1 MTDILL
7 FPMTEYW
14 SFYVGFAVFVL
25 AMLALDLGVFHR
37 NAHEVSIREAAIWSA
52 VWVGLA
58 LAFNAALYYYMIAN
72 GSGTENS
79 NPRRPIEMSNTLT
92 LSPDELLTTTR
103 AVRKRLD
110 FDRPVSLALIKECLE
125 IALQAP
131 TGSNAQG
138 WQWMVVQDPA
148 KRLALAELYRKAWAI
163 YPSMAASAHQ
173 VHKADPSMQEVQERV
188 VSSAEY
194 LANNLEKA
202 PVFVIPCIG
211 GRVENI
217 PAPMGVVA
225 QASTYGS
232 ILPAA

>member
-1 MTDILL
+1 
-7 FPMTEYW
+7 
-14 SFYVGFAVFVL
+14 
-25 AMLALDLGVFHR
+25 
-37 NAHEVSIREAAIWSA
+37 
-52 VWVGLA
+52 
-58 LAFNAALYYYMIAN
+58 
-72 GSGTENS
+72 
-79 NPRRPIEMSNTLT
+79 MSNTLP
-92 LSPDELLTTTR
+92 LSPDQLLTTTR

-110 FDRPVSLALIKECLE
+110 FDRPVPLALIRECLE

-173 VHKADPSMQEVQERV
+173 VHAADPSMQQVQERV

-202 PVFVIPCIG
+202 PIFVIPCIS
-211 GRVENI
+211 GRVEGI

-225 QASTYGS
+225 QAIWVLLNSSSTTIRPLVTRSSRSATTPRGDRS
-232 ILPAA
+232 RSTTSA

>member
-1 MTDILL
+1 
-7 FPMTEYW
+7 
-14 SFYVGFAVFVL
+14 
-25 AMLALDLGVFHR
+25 
-37 NAHEVSIREAAIWSA
+37 
-52 VWVGLA
+52 
-58 LAFNAALYYYMIAN
+58 
-72 GSGTENS
+72 
-79 NPRRPIEMSNTLT
+79 MSET
-92 LSPDELLTTTR
+92 LSFTPDELLTTTR

-110 FDRPVSLALIKECLE
+110 FDRPVSLDVIRECLE

-138 WQWMVVQDPA
+138 WQWVIVQDAA
-148 KRLALAELYRKAWAI
+148 KRLAIADLYRKAWAI

-173 VHKADPSMQEVQERV
+173 VHAADPTMTEVQAKV

-202 PVFVIPCIG
+202 PVYLIPCIS
-211 GRVENI
+211 GRVEGI

-232 ILPAA
+232 ILPAVWNFMLAARARGLGTAWTTLHLFHEAEAAEILGIPYADITQCALIPIAYSKGTDFRPGPRKELDPILHVDRW

>member
-1 MTDILL
+1 MA
-7 FPMTEYW
+7 ER
-14 SFYVGFAVFVL
+14 L
-25 AMLALDLGVFHR
+25 A
-37 NAHEVSIREAAIWSA
+37 
-52 VWVGLA
+52 
-58 LAFNAALYYYMIAN
+58 
-72 GSGTENS
+72 
-79 NPRRPIEMSNTLT
+79 

-110 FDRPVSLALIKECLE
+110 FERPVGQDVIRECLE

-138 WQWMVVQDPA
+138 WQWMVVRDPA
-148 KRLALAELYRKAWAI
+148 KRLALADLYRKGWAV
-163 YPSMAASAHQ
+163 YPSMSASAHQ
-173 VHKADPSMQEVQERV
+173 VHSADASMNEVQARV

-202 PVFVIPCIG
+202 PVFVIPCIY

-232 ILPAA
+232 ILPAAWSFMLAARARGLGTAWTTLHLLHEADAAGILGIPYAEVTQCALIPVAYTKGTHFSAGPRKPLDPILHVDSW

>member
-1 MTDILL
+1 
-7 FPMTEYW
+7 
-14 SFYVGFAVFVL
+14 
-25 AMLALDLGVFHR
+25 
-37 NAHEVSIREAAIWSA
+37 
-52 VWVGLA
+52 
-58 LAFNAALYYYMIAN
+58 
-72 GSGTENS
+72 
-79 NPRRPIEMSNTLT
+79 MSNTLPLT
-92 LSPDELLTTTR
+92 PDELLTTTR

-110 FDRPVSLALIKECLE
+110 FDRPVPLALIRECLE

-138 WQWMVVQDPA
+138 WQWMIVQDAA

-173 VHKADPSMQEVQERV
+173 VHAADPTMQEVQERV

-202 PVFVIPCIG
+202 PIFLIPCIS

-232 ILPAA
+232 ILPAAWSFMLAARARGLGTAWTTLHLMHEAEAAKILGIPFNEITQCALIPVAYSKGTSFSPGPRKALDPVLHVDRW